1 MGIEKNYRLDWNY
14 FIKEIKKQFCK
25 PRKSVR
31 EVGCIQCEN
40 PRTPLFNNIGRGHL
54 RPLVKVLMP
63 SHKTKRSPPFHLR
76 TLALI
81 FYLKGAV
88 EERGGER
95 GEGKGSR
102 ETLIFT
108 DCVFLSSGFCI
119 LTPHPTS
126 TVFAFPNQVYP
137 TWKTHWMLWRRCH
150 RSHIW
155 MAAEQPTLQ
164 RCNRFTST
172 MIFNIKLNIGSC

>member
-1 MGIEKNYRLDWNY
+1 M
-14 FIKEIKKQFCK
+14 
-25 PRKSVR
+25 R

-88 EERGGER
+88 EERGGKVR
-95 GEGKGSR
+95 GAEINLHR
-102 ETLIFT
+102 LCIF
-108 DCVFLSSGFCI
+108 VFRILHSHSPPNIHCFCFPQPGLPNLKNSLNA
-119 LTPHPTS
+119 LTQMSP
-126 TVFAFPNQVYP
+126 FPYLN
-137 TWKTHWMLWRRCH
+137 
-150 RSHIW
+150 
-155 MAAEQPTLQ
+155 AAAQQPTLQ

-172 MIFNIKLNIGSC
+172 MIFNIKLNIGS

>member
-1 MGIEKNYRLDWNY
+1 M
-14 FIKEIKKQFCK
+14 
-25 PRKSVR
+25 R
-31 EVGCIQCEN
+31 EVGGIQCEN

-95 GEGKGSR
+95 G
-102 ETLIFT
+102 
-108 DCVFLSSGFCI
+108 
-119 LTPHPTS
+119 
-126 TVFAFPNQVYP
+126 
-137 TWKTHWMLWRRCH
+137 
-150 RSHIW
+150 
-155 MAAEQPTLQ
+155 AE
-164 RCNRFTST
+164 
-172 MIFNIKLNIGSC
+172 KH

>member
-88 EERGGER
+88 EERGGEG

-102 ETLIFT
+102 ETLIFA

-119 LTPHPTS
+119 LTPRPTS
-126 TVFAFPNQVYP
+126 TVFAFPNQVCP
-137 TWKTHWMLWRRCH
+137 TWKTRRLTECFD
-150 RSHIW
+150 
-155 MAAEQPTLQ
+155 ADVTVP
-164 RCNRFTST
+164 
-172 MIFNIKLNIGSC
+172 IFECRGTTANSPEMQSLYINNDFQH